1 MNVLFKDNHKCRPS
15 SAHDECCVC
24 VEVCSD
30 VILVTV
36 IFIMTFYVPFFH
48 LPSVK
53 ERFLKRIFF
62 AWELIL
68 YV

>member
-15 SAHDECCVC
+15 SAHDECCIC
-24 VEVCSD
+24 LEVCFDINFSD
-30 VILVTV
+30 NN
-36 IFIMTFYVPFFH
+36 FYVPYCH

-62 AWELIL
+62 CLGADLICL
-68 YV
+68 M